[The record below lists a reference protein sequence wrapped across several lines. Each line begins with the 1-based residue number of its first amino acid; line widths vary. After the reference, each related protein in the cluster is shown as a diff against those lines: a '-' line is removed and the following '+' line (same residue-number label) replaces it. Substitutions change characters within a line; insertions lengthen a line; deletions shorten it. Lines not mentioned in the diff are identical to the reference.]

1 MWCAAWLGIVYK
13 ASFVN
18 FTAARGWLTPAE
30 WLIGSS
36 RPSLLHASTW
46 LAQAS
51 NPELPTAG
59 LLIEQALHVH
69 AE

>member
-1 MWCAAWLGIVYK
+1 VARDRLQGEFANI
-13 ASFVN
+13 
-18 FTAARGWLTPAE
+18 TAARGWLTPAE

-59 LLIEQALHVH
+59 LLTEQALQVH